1 MRVRG
6 GMILPKDYG
15 CYMKQ
20 QQTAP
25 HNIRAWSGPP
35 ERVHKSRSRLAPF
48 PSSVRSTISR
58 RSTRSAADAGLPVEL
73 DPRVSAVEMGGFVP
87 RGAMTGVGF
96 VCITLD
102 RSRNP
107 WLCRMTEPP
116 FVPRERLFKHQQ
128 YFRNVPKQTYLKGR
142 YDVITSVA
150 IPLVLAG
157 TSLFL
162 IGRGIYN
169 MSHGI
174 GKKE

>member
-1 MRVRG
+1 MAG
-6 GMILPKDYG
+6 EILSS
-15 CYMKQ
+15 
-20 QQTAP
+20 
-25 HNIRAWSGPP
+25 SGWHQNDL
-35 ERVHKSRSRLAPF
+35 VF
-48 PSSVRSTISR
+48 
-58 RSTRSAADAGLPVEL
+58 
-73 DPRVSAVEMGGFVP
+73 
-87 RGAMTGVGF
+87 
-96 VCITLD
+96 
-102 RSRNP
+102 
-107 WLCRMTEPP
+107 WMTEAP

-128 YFRNVPKQTYLKGR
+128 YFRNVPKQTYMKGR